1 MSHLA
6 LTILEVPIILL
17 CAYANTNTKIICII
31 FMYQDVCNF
40 FLLLLFINFNDP
52 LLGHKPNEFLQTKTN
67 VNFFNLSLL
76 SLLYMLKSF
85 QNTMELSTLSTFLL
99 HVYILKCVSFGVDG
113 TRQLKTTN
121 AGFINMQRAKRNVFQ
136 DLVIKRSI
144 TPCITYHHAANRS
157 WKFKEQ

>member
-99 HVYILKCVSFGVDG
+99 HVYMQVRRQSYLEMRIFWRRWDKAVENDKCWVDQYAKSKKKCVS
-113 TRQLKTTN
+113 R
-121 AGFINMQRAKRNVFQ
+121 
-136 DLVIKRSI
+136 
-144 TPCITYHHAANRS
+144 PCY
-157 WKFKEQ
+157 